1 MERKKHFNNLSIY
14 RILAAS
20 MVLLY
25 HAFFI
30 YSSAD
35 NGFYTIFS
43 KFVQGLTFLSA
54 FLYAN
59 KEIKNIKN
67 FYLKNL
73 IKILIPALLVI
84 VYIVIYVTIYYLINI
99 DKNLDYFELF
109 WGYRTSGG
117 KVIVV
122 GNFWYI
128 AIILLCYL
136 MTPILARFYKTKN
149 IGLFLLIILTIVLEL
164 VLPQLKWVSGTYLSY
179 VLGYFISKF
188 YYDRL
193 VNNKYYILDI
203 LISGILL
210 ILSVIA
216 YYYFIT
222 FVINNNYPTIYLE
235 LLNILGAIF
244 GILAFIFIAHIF
256 KFINNKEIKLFN
268 LTDKVSYHFYLF
280 NQLFMTGIF
289 KIFIKNIFIS
299 YIHIFMVTA
308 LSSLVINYISNYLM
322 AIINERCLIKS
333 SRL

>member
-1 MERKKHFNNLSIY
+1 
-14 RILAAS
+14 
-20 MVLLY
+20 
-25 HAFFI
+25 
-30 YSSAD
+30 
-35 NGFYTIFS
+35 
-43 KFVQGLTFLSA
+43 
-54 FLYAN
+54 
-59 KEIKNIKN
+59 
-67 FYLKNL
+67 
-73 IKILIPALLVI
+73 
-84 VYIVIYVTIYYLINI
+84 
-99 DKNLDYFELF
+99 
-109 WGYRTSGG
+109 
-117 KVIVV
+117 
-122 GNFWYI
+122 
-128 AIILLCYL
+128 

-268 LTDKVSYHFYLF
+268 LTDKVSYPFYLF

-299 YIHIFMVTA
+299 YIHIFIVTA